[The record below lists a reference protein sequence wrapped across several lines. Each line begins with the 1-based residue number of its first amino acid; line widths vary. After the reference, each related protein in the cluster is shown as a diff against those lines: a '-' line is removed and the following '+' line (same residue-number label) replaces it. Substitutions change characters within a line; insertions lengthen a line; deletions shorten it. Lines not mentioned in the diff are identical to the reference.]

1 VGQVGKILLVGV
13 LCGALTGCWQ
23 ALGGAFAVLGGVAT
37 AADTMKHWDDDC
49 RTPSGKA
56 VIDMA
61 KEVAK

>member
-37 AADTMKHWDDDC
+37 AADTARHWDDEC
-49 RTPSGKA
+49 RTPPGKEA
-56 VIDMA
+56 IEAAREMVR
-61 KEVAK
+61 